1 MTDET
6 KPQKAIAKRKFE
18 VAPGKSL
25 CFGPRVADKAK
36 SGEVVE
42 LTAAEF
48 KRFPKGSLLPYVEDM
63 DDDTAKSEQE

>member
-6 KPQKAIAKRKFE
+6 KPQKAPAKRKFE

-36 SGEVVE
+36 GGEVVE

-48 KRFPKGSLLPYVEDM
+48 KQFPKGSLLPYVEDM
-63 DDDTAKSEQE
+63 DEDTVQGGQE